1 MRRFLAIAR
10 TAAIETMSQPLSAI
24 LFPVAMLAVHLLPAL
39 QYHRFGAP
47 GRLARETGLSAL
59 FVFGLLFAVPAA
71 VRAIGRELETGTA
84 AAALALGVSR
94 AQYFSARLA
103 GVLAV
108 FGMFFA
114 GVLSASSLSS
124 FSCMKAATIFTEHG
138 VIRVWGPAFAVG
150 VCGSLAPFAAAA
162 FLNRFMG
169 RRFCMWTCLLAV
181 AFQLPGLALLDSA
194 APFAAAMP
202 AFCSLA
208 AACAVYV
215 TMSAALATRLKS
227 NGVTACVAVAVAAGF
242 LWPVKFIAP
251 DMRVFWLEEGSGICA
266 AAAPVAAGVAL
277 AAMWLILGCVSLERK
292 ELE

>member
-1 MRRFLAIAR
+1 MRRFLAISR

-94 AQYFSARLA
+94 ALYLSARLA

-108 FGMFFA
+108 FLLFFA
-114 GVLSASSLSS
+114 GVLSSTALSS
-124 FSCMKAATIFTEHG
+124 FSCIKAASIFTGEG
-138 VIRVWGPAFAVG
+138 VTRVWGPAFAAG
-150 VCGSLAPFAAAA
+150 VAGSLLAFAGAA
-162 FLNRFMG
+162 FMNRFMN
-169 RRFCMWTCLLAV
+169 RRFCLWSCLLAV
-181 AFQLPGLALLDSA
+181 GLQLPGLALLDS
-194 APFAAAMP
+194 PAAAVAALP
-202 AFCSLA
+202 AFGALA
-208 AACAVYV
+208 AACGVYIV
-215 TMSAALATRLKS
+215 MAGALVTRLKA
-227 NGVTACVAVAVAAGF
+227 NGVTACVVAAVAAGF
-242 LWPVKFIAP
+242 LSPVKFLVP
-251 DMRVFWLEEGSGICA
+251 DMRVFWLAEGETA
-266 AAAPVAAGVAL
+266 AAMPIAAGLCL
-277 AAMWLILGCVSLERK
+277 AILWLLAGCISLERK

>member
-1 MRRFLAIAR
+1 MRRFLAISR

-94 AQYFSARLA
+94 ALYLSARLA

-108 FGMFFA
+108 FLLFFA
-114 GVLSASSLSS
+114 GVLSSTALSS
-124 FSCMKAATIFTEHG
+124 FSCIKAASIFTGEG
-138 VIRVWGPAFAVG
+138 VTRVWGPAFAAG
-150 VCGSLAPFAAAA
+150 VAGSLLAFAGAA
-162 FLNRFMG
+162 FMNRFMN
-169 RRFCMWTCLLAV
+169 RRFCLWSCLLAV
-181 AFQLPGLALLDSA
+181 GLQFPGLALLDS
-194 APFAAAMP
+194 PAAAVAALP
-202 AFCSLA
+202 AFGALA
-208 AACAVYV
+208 AACGVYIV
-215 TMSAALATRLKS
+215 MAGALATRLKA
-227 NGVTACVAVAVAAGF
+227 NGVTACVVAAVAAGF
-242 LWPVKFIAP
+242 LSPVKFLVP
-251 DMRVFWLEEGSGICA
+251 DMRVFWLAEGETA
-266 AAAPVAAGVAL
+266 AAMPIAAGLCL
-277 AAMWLILGCVSLERK
+277 AILWLLAGCISLERK

>member
-1 MRRFLAIAR
+1 MRRFLAISR

-94 AQYFSARLA
+94 ALFLSARLA

-108 FGMFFA
+108 FLLFFA
-114 GVLSASSLSS
+114 GVSASTALSS
-124 FSCMKAATIFTEHG
+124 FSCIKAASVFTGEG
-138 VIRVWGPAFAVG
+138 VTRVWGPAFAAG
-150 VCGSLAPFAAAA
+150 VSGSLLAFAVAA
-162 FLNRFMG
+162 FLNRFLN
-169 RRFCMWTCLLAV
+169 RRFCLWTCLLAV
-181 AFQLPGLALLDSA
+181 GFQLPGLALLDSPAPAMA
-194 APFAAAMP
+194 ALP
-202 AFCSLA
+202 AFGALA
-208 AACAVYV
+208 AACGVYV
-215 TMSAALATRLKS
+215 VMAGALATRLKA
-227 NGVTACVAVAVAAGF
+227 NGVTACVVAAVAAGF
-242 LWPVKFIAP
+242 LSPVKFLVP
-251 DMRVFWLEEGSGICA
+251 DMRVFWLAEGETA
-266 AAAPVAAGVAL
+266 AAMPVTAGLCL
-277 AAMWLILGCVSLERK
+277 AVLWLSAGCISLERK